1 MKRLGDFGSQSAVLK
16 SAALGSPEKFLD
28 MPSISPTLG
37 LQKQKTWEWG
47 PAVCV
52 LHQLTGDLDAC

>member
-28 MPSISPTLG
+28 MPSIRSLPRSTEIENLG
-37 LQKQKTWEWG
+37 VG
-47 PAVCV
+47 PSSLFFTPAYR
-52 LHQLTGDLDAC
+52 